1 LGAILV
7 VDDDAELN
15 AAIQHA
21 LLDEGYE
28 VITAANGREALNR
41 LKEPA
46 SHPSLIVLDLMMP
59 IMNGWQVLDIIARDR
74 ALQKIPIILTSAF
87 FGDRFVGDPYTMLPK
102 PFSLDRLLELVAH
115 HCRERVVAESL
126 VPEKEPA

>member
-7 VDDDAELN
+7 VDDDAELSS
-15 AAIQHA
+15 AIRNA

-28 VITAANGREALNR
+28 VVTAANGRDALNR
-41 LKEPA
+41 LKDQVQ
-46 SHPSLIVLDLMMP
+46 PSLIVLDLLMP

-115 HCRERVVAESL
+115 HCREKVVVESL
-126 VPEKEPA
+126 KPEEEPA